1 MSLTKIDI
9 IESIYEEFDI
19 PKKDCFRIVD
29 SLFEI
34 IKDELNKGNTVKISG
49 FGRWTVRAKKELK
62 GRNLQT
68 GKEMMIDARKVVKFK
83 PSDVLRKRLI

>member
-1 MSLTKIDI
+1 VSLRKIDI

-19 PKKDCFRIVD
+19 SKKDCFRIVD

-49 FGRWTVRAKKELK
+49 FGRWTVRSKKELK
-62 GRNLQT
+62 GWNLQI
-68 GKEMMIDARKVVKFK
+68 GKEIMIDARKVVKFK

>member
-1 MSLTKIDI
+1 MSLRKIDI

-49 FGRWTVRAKKELK
+49 FGRWTV
-62 GRNLQT
+62 
-68 GKEMMIDARKVVKFK
+68 
-83 PSDVLRKRLI
+83 